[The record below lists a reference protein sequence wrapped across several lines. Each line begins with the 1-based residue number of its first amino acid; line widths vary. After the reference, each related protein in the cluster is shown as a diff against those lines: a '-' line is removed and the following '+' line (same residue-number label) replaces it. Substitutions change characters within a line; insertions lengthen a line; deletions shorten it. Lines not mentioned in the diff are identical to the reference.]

1 MLQYYCQKGKFPKT
15 QEKRIEKGKA
25 EGKVSKDF
33 LLQGFTGTR
42 IFSILTKEGKKE
54 ETWKVKKS
62 WKITAVMLMMILSV
76 AVLSAC
82 GSTQLARPSM
92 AEGATAVDVSG
103 TCEATLD
110 GDVLKV
116 TAKTTNLDD
125 GVIGRISVASYDG
138 RVLEKKVITK
148 SGDNLSAEF
157 TVGSDWPE
165 TVYCFYVADP
175 SEDGRQLDAVYE
187 KYGKKFENMQGDQ
200 VIISANGLALTL
212 RSEKIEI
219 PQ

>member
-1 MLQYYCQKGKFPKT
+1 M
-15 QEKRIEKGKA
+15 
-25 EGKVSKDF
+25 
-33 LLQGFTGTR
+33 
-42 IFSILTKEGKKE
+42 
-54 ETWKVKKS
+54 KKS
-62 WKITAVMLMMILSV
+62 WKITAIMLIMILSV

-82 GSTQLARPSM
+82 GSSELVRPSM

-103 TCEATLD
+103 TCEATLE

-116 TAKTTNLDD
+116 TATTNLDD

-138 RVLEKKVITK
+138 RVLEKKAITK

-175 SEDGRQLDAVYE
+175 SEDGRQTDAVYE

-212 RSEKIEI
+212 RSEKIDI